1 MAEADDFRVALDK
14 SLQKLNREGLQ
25 IKDIKQYDALR
36 SMVVERKDTVCNVLV
51 ISPLNTIPQLLR
63 LSSLTCHLYYLF

>member
-25 IKDIKQYDALR
+25 IKDKQYDALR
-36 SMVVERKDTVCNVLV
+36 SMVVERKDAVCNVLV
-51 ISPLNTIPQLLR
+51 IYRNCYV
-63 LSSLTCHLYYLF
+63 CHL